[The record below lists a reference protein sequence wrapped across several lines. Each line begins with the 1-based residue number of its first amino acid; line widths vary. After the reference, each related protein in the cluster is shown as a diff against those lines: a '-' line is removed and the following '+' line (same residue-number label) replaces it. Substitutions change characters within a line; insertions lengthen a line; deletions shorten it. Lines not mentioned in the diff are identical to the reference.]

1 MSSIKI
7 FSLPN
12 HLRVEERS
20 ANKTVIDKKKCSS
33 WVVSTILSNFPFS
46 DVCTV
51 YRDKK
56 AIEA

>member
-20 ANKTVIDKKKCSS
+20 ANKTVIDKKMQFLGGIDNPVQFPVLRRLYS
-33 WVVSTILSNFPFS
+33 LS
-46 DVCTV
+46 
-51 YRDKK
+51 
-56 AIEA
+56 